1 MKRTCHPFFWF
12 LVIALAVTKLAA
24 QFDPVQP
31 TGLPYH
37 VVITAVLIDSV
48 PAAAGTVIGI
58 FDDTLCVGADTV
70 TSDSGN
76 IDIVTWEG
84 SSNPDL
90 PGFTAGNPISAQLY
104 GSAYDTEVLMVADLT
119 FETGNGL
126 FGYGSYSAATLSA
139 ASGLA
144 PDITASTDTVTLDS
158 VQIGDSATA
167 QIIFQNQGNVPL
179 TVYSV
184 TSDTGLFTIPDY
196 SGQVEPGDTVDL
208 TITFTPTDIT
218 LVTGQ
223 IVVESNDPDQPVL
236 LIQVSGQGI
245 PPPPVVIQPLPD
257 ITMLEDSGPDTLLV
271 ALNDYFTDNYNS
283 SLDIFAISS
292 DTNALEAMIVGGE
305 ALVVEPMPNWFGAVN
320 IYVGATNGY
329 FTAYDTVQVTI
340 QGVNDPPE
348 PFALETVD
356 TVFIDLEN
364 IETDS
369 LSLAWA
375 AAADVEEDTI
385 IYIVTAELRA
395 LASAGGTVLINLD
408 TTVTASP
415 ARIAYGLLAEL
426 IDEQDLV
433 NGELEWDVIATDGV
447 DSTWSA
453 NGPVVVLVDIQGT
466 MGIEDDL
473 LPMAFALYQNYPNP
487 FNPTTIITYDLPEA
501 TRVEL
506 VIYDVLGQHV
516 ATMKNARQEAG
527 SYQVRWNGT
536 NDSGAPVSTGLY
548 FYRLNAGTNSAT
560 KKMIFMK

>member
-1 MKRTCHPFFWF
+1 MKRISNPFFWF
-12 LVIALAVTKLAA
+12 LVVYLTVSNLTA
-24 QFDPVQP
+24 QFNPVQP

-48 PAAAGTVIGI
+48 PAAVGTVIGI

-70 TSDSGN
+70 TSNSGN

-208 TITFTPTDIT
+208 TITFTPTDIMM
-218 LVTGQ
+218 VTGQ
-223 IVVESNDPDQPVL
+223 IVIESNDPDQPIL
-236 LIQVSGQGI
+236 LIQMSGQGI

-257 ITMLEDSGPDTLLV
+257 IVMLEDSGPDTLLV
-271 ALNDYFTDNYNS
+271 ALNEYFTDNYS
-283 SLDIFAISS
+283 PLTFFAISS
-292 DTNALEAMIVGGE
+292 DTNALEAMTVGGE
-305 ALVVEPMPNWFGAVN
+305 ALVVDPMPDWFGAVN

-329 FTAYDTVQVTI
+329 FIVYDTVQVTV

-356 TVFIDLEN
+356 TVFIDLDN
-364 IETDS
+364 IENDS

-375 AAADVEEDTI
+375 AAADVEEDI
-385 IYIVTAELRA
+385 ITYYVTAELRA
-395 LASAGGTVLINLD
+395 LASAGGAVLSNLD
-408 TTVTASP
+408 TTVTVSQAF
-415 ARIAYGLLAEL
+415 IAFDLLAEL

-433 NGELEWDVIATDGV
+433 NGELEWDVIAMDGV

-453 NGPVVVLVDIQGT
+453 NGPAVTVVDIQGT
-466 MGIEDDL
+466 MGIDDNL
-473 LPMAFALYQNYPNP
+473 LPMAFTLYQNYPNP

-501 TRVEL
+501 ARMEL

-516 ATMKNARQEAG
+516 ATMKNAQQEAG
-527 SYQVRWNGT
+527 AYQFRWNGT

>member
-1 MKRTCHPFFWF
+1 
-12 LVIALAVTKLAA
+12 
-24 QFDPVQP
+24 
-31 TGLPYH
+31 
-37 VVITAVLIDSV
+37 
-48 PAAAGTVIGI
+48 
-58 FDDTLCVGADTV
+58 
-70 TSDSGN
+70 
-76 IDIVTWEG
+76 
-84 SSNPDL
+84 
-90 PGFTAGNPISAQLY
+90 
-104 GSAYDTEVLMVADLT
+104 
-119 FETGNGL
+119 
-126 FGYGSYSAATLSA
+126 
-139 ASGLA
+139 
-144 PDITASTDTVTLDS
+144 
-158 VQIGDSATA
+158 
-167 QIIFQNQGNVPL
+167 
-179 TVYSV
+179 
-184 TSDTGLFTIPDY
+184 
-196 SGQVEPGDTVDL
+196 
-208 TITFTPTDIT
+208 
-218 LVTGQ
+218 
-223 IVVESNDPDQPVL
+223 
-236 LIQVSGQGI
+236 
-245 PPPPVVIQPLPD
+245 
-257 ITMLEDSGPDTLLV
+257 MLEDSGPDTLLV

-516 ATMKNARQEAG
+516 ATMKNAQQEAG
-527 SYQVRWNGT
+527 AYQFRWNGT

>member
-1 MKRTCHPFFWF
+1 MKRISNPFFWF
-12 LVIALAVTKLAA
+12 LVVFLTVSNLTA
-24 QFDPVQP
+24 QFNPVQP

-48 PAAAGTVIGI
+48 PAAVGTVIGI

-70 TSDSGN
+70 TSNSGN

-208 TITFTPTDIT
+208 IITFTPTDIMM
-218 LVTGQ
+218 VTGQ
-223 IVVESNDPDQPVL
+223 IVIESNDPDQPIL
-236 LIQVSGQGI
+236 LIQMSGQGI

-257 ITMLEDSGPDTLLV
+257 IVMLEDSGPDTLLV
-271 ALNDYFTDNYNS
+271 ALNEYFTDNYS
-283 SLDIFAISS
+283 PLTFFAISS
-292 DTNALEAMIVGGE
+292 DTNALEAMTVGGE
-305 ALVVEPMPNWFGAVN
+305 ALVVDPMPDWFGTVN

-329 FTAYDTVQVTI
+329 FTAYDTVQVTV

-348 PFALETVD
+348 PFTLETVD

-364 IETDS
+364 VETDF
-369 LSLAWA
+369 LTLAWA
-375 AAADVEEDTI
+375 EAADVEEDI
-385 IYIVTAELRA
+385 ITYFVTAELRA
-395 LASAGGTVLINLD
+395 LASAGGTVLFNLD
-408 TTVTASP
+408 TTVSVSQAYIS
-415 ARIAYGLLAEL
+415 YGLLAEL

-433 NGELEWDVIATDGV
+433 NGELEWDVIAMDGV

-453 NGPVVVLVDIQGT
+453 NGPVVTVVDIQGT
-466 MGIEDDL
+466 LGIEDDL
-473 LPMAFALYQNYPNP
+473 LPLAFALYQNYPNP

-501 TRVEL
+501 ARVEL
-506 VIYDVLGQHV
+506 VIYDVLGQRI
-516 ATMKNARQEAG
+516 ANMKNGRQEAG

-548 FYRLNAGTNSAT
+548 FYRLNAGTNSAN

>member
-70 TSDSGN
+70 TSSSGN

-90 PGFTAGNPISAQLY
+90 PGFSAGNPISAQLY
-104 GSAYDTEVLMVADLT
+104 GSVYDTEVLMDADLT

-126 FGYGSYSAATLSA
+126 FGYGSYSAVALSA

-144 PDITASTDTVTLDS
+144 PYITVSTDTLTLDS
-158 VQIGDSATA
+158 VQIGNSATA
-167 QIIFQNQGNVPL
+167 QISFQNQGNVPL

-184 TSDTGLFTIPDY
+184 TSDTGLFVIPDY

-208 TITFTPTDIT
+208 SITFTPTDIMM
-218 LVTGQ
+218 VTGQ
-223 IVVESNDPDQPVL
+223 IVIESNDPDQPIF

-257 ITMLEDSGPDTLLV
+257 ITMLEDSGPDTILV
-271 ALNDYFTDNYNS
+271 ALNEYFTDNYNS
-283 SLDIFAISS
+283 SLTFFAISS
-292 DTNALEAMIVGGE
+292 DTNALEAMTVGGE
-305 ALVVEPMPNWFGAVN
+305 ALVMEPILNWFGAVN

-329 FTAYDTVQVTI
+329 FNVYDTVQVTV
-340 QGVNDPPE
+340 QGVNDPPG

-364 IETDS
+364 VETDF
-369 LSLAWA
+369 LTLAWA
-375 AAADVEEDTI
+375 EAADVEEDI
-385 IYIVTAELRA
+385 ITYFVTAELRA
-395 LASAGGTVLINLD
+395 LASAGGTVLFNLD
-408 TTVTASP
+408 TTVSVSQAYIS
-415 ARIAYGLLAEL
+415 YGLLAEL

-433 NGELEWDVIATDGV
+433 NGELEWDVIAMDGV

-453 NGPVVVLVDIQGT
+453 NGPVVTVVDIQGT
-466 MGIEDDL
+466 LGIEDDL
-473 LPMAFALYQNYPNP
+473 LPLAFALYQNYPNP

-501 TRVEL
+501 ARVEL

-516 ATMKNARQEAG
+516 ATMKNGRQEAG

-548 FYRLNAGTNSAT
+548 FYRLNAGTNSAN

>member
-1 MKRTCHPFFWF
+1 MKRISNPFFWF
-12 LVIALAVTKLAA
+12 LVVFLTVSNLTA
-24 QFDPVQP
+24 QFNPVQP

-48 PAAAGTVIGI
+48 PAAVGTVIGI

-70 TSDSGN
+70 TSNSGN

-208 TITFTPTDIT
+208 TITFTPTDIMM
-218 LVTGQ
+218 VTGQ
-223 IVVESNDPDQPVL
+223 IVIESNDPDQPIL
-236 LIQVSGQGI
+236 LIQMSGQGI

-257 ITMLEDSGPDTLLV
+257 IVMLEDSGPDTLLV
-271 ALNDYFTDNYNS
+271 ALNEYFTDNYS
-283 SLDIFAISS
+283 PLTFFAISS
-292 DTNALEAMIVGGE
+292 DTNALEAMTVGGE
-305 ALVVEPMPNWFGAVN
+305 ALVVDPMPDWFGAVN

-329 FTAYDTVQVTI
+329 FNVYDTVQVTV
-340 QGVNDPPE
+340 QGVNDPPG

-364 IETDS
+364 VETDF
-369 LSLAWA
+369 LTLAWA
-375 AAADVEEDTI
+375 EAADVEEDI
-385 IYIVTAELRA
+385 ITYFVTAELRA
-395 LASAGGTVLINLD
+395 LASAGGTVLFNLD
-408 TTVTASP
+408 TTVSVSQAYIS
-415 ARIAYGLLAEL
+415 YGLLAEL

-433 NGELEWDVIATDGV
+433 NGELEWDVIAMDGV

-453 NGPVVVLVDIQGT
+453 NGPAVTVVDIQGT
-466 MGIEDDL
+466 LGIDDNL
-473 LPMAFALYQNYPNP
+473 LPMAFTLYQNYPNP

-501 TRVEL
+501 ARMEL

-516 ATMKNARQEAG
+516 ATMKNAQQEAG
-527 SYQVRWNGT
+527 AYQFRWNGT

>member
-1 MKRTCHPFFWF
+1 
-12 LVIALAVTKLAA
+12 
-24 QFDPVQP
+24 
-31 TGLPYH
+31 
-37 VVITAVLIDSV
+37 VLIDSV
-48 PAAAGTVIGI
+48 PAAVGTVIGI

-70 TSDSGN
+70 TSSSGN

-90 PGFTAGNPISAQLY
+90 PGFSAGNPISAQLY
-104 GSAYDTEVLMVADLT
+104 GSVYDTEVLMDADLT

-126 FGYGSYSAATLSA
+126 FGYGSYSAVALSA

-144 PDITASTDTVTLDS
+144 PYITVSTDTLTLDS
-158 VQIGDSATA
+158 VQIGNSATA
-167 QIIFQNQGNVPL
+167 QISFQNQGNVPL

-208 TITFTPTDIT
+208 TITFTPTDIMM
-218 LVTGQ
+218 VTGQ
-223 IVVESNDPDQPVL
+223 IVIESNDPDQPIL
-236 LIQVSGQGI
+236 LIQMSGQGI

-257 ITMLEDSGPDTLLV
+257 IVMLEDSGPDTLLV
-271 ALNDYFTDNYNS
+271 ALNEYFTDNYS
-283 SLDIFAISS
+283 PLTFFAISS
-292 DTNALEAMIVGGE
+292 DTNALEAMTVGGE
-305 ALVVEPMPNWFGAVN
+305 ALVMEPMSNWFGAVN

-329 FTAYDTVQVTI
+329 FIVYDTVQVTV

-356 TVFIDLEN
+356 TVFIDLDN
-364 IETDS
+364 IENDS
-369 LSLAWA
+369 LSLAWT
-375 AAADVEEDTI
+375 AAADVEEDI
-385 IYIVTAELRA
+385 ITYYVTAELRA
-395 LASAGGTVLINLD
+395 LASAGGAVLSNLD
-408 TTVTASP
+408 TTVTVSQAF
-415 ARIAYGLLAEL
+415 IAFDLLAEL

-433 NGELEWDVIATDGV
+433 NGELEWDVIAMDGV

-453 NGPVVVLVDIQGT
+453 NGPAVTVVDIQGT
-466 MGIEDDL
+466 MGIDDNL
-473 LPMAFALYQNYPNP
+473 LPMAFTLYQNYPNP

-501 TRVEL
+501 ARMEL

-516 ATMKNARQEAG
+516 ATMKNAQQEAG
-527 SYQVRWNGT
+527 AYQFRWNGT

>member
-1 MKRTCHPFFWF
+1 
-12 LVIALAVTKLAA
+12 
-24 QFDPVQP
+24 
-31 TGLPYH
+31 
-37 VVITAVLIDSV
+37 
-48 PAAAGTVIGI
+48 
-58 FDDTLCVGADTV
+58 
-70 TSDSGN
+70 
-76 IDIVTWEG
+76 
-84 SSNPDL
+84 
-90 PGFTAGNPISAQLY
+90 
-104 GSAYDTEVLMVADLT
+104 MVADLT

-433 NGELEWDVIATDGV
+433 NGELEWDVIAMDGV

>member
-1 MKRTCHPFFWF
+1 MKRISNPFFWF
-12 LVIALAVTKLAA
+12 LVVFLTVSNLTA
-24 QFDPVQP
+24 QFNPVQP

-48 PAAAGTVIGI
+48 PAAVGTVIGI

-70 TSDSGN
+70 TSNSGN

-208 TITFTPTDIT
+208 IITFTPTDIMM
-218 LVTGQ
+218 VTGQ
-223 IVVESNDPDQPVL
+223 IVIESNDPDQPIL

-257 ITMLEDSGPDTLLV
+257 IVMLEDSGPDTLLV
-271 ALNDYFTDNYNS
+271 ALNEYFTDNYS
-283 SLDIFAISS
+283 PLTFFAISS
-292 DTNALEAMIVGGE
+292 DTNALEAMTVGGE
-305 ALVVEPMPNWFGAVN
+305 ALVMEPILNWFGAVN

-329 FTAYDTVQVTI
+329 FNVYDTVQVTV

-356 TVFIDLEN
+356 TVFIDLDN
-364 IETDS
+364 IENDS
-369 LSLAWA
+369 LSLAWT
-375 AAADVEEDTI
+375 AAADVEEDI
-385 IYIVTAELRA
+385 ITYYVTAELRA
-395 LASAGGTVLINLD
+395 LASAGGAVLSNLD
-408 TTVTASP
+408 TTVTVSQAF
-415 ARIAYGLLAEL
+415 IAFDLLAEL

-433 NGELEWDVIATDGV
+433 NGELEWDVIAMDGV

-453 NGPVVVLVDIQGT
+453 NGPAVTVVDIQGT
-466 MGIEDDL
+466 MGIDDNL
-473 LPMAFALYQNYPNP
+473 LPMAFTLYQNYPNP

-501 TRVEL
+501 ARMEL

-516 ATMKNARQEAG
+516 ATMKNAQQEAG
-527 SYQVRWNGT
+527 AYQFRWNGT

>member
-1 MKRTCHPFFWF
+1 MKRISNPFFWF
-12 LVIALAVTKLAA
+12 LVVFLTVSNLTA
-24 QFDPVQP
+24 QFNPVQP

-48 PAAAGTVIGI
+48 PAAVGTVIGI

-70 TSDSGN
+70 TSNSGN

-208 TITFTPTDIT
+208 TITFTPTDIMM
-218 LVTGQ
+218 VTGQ
-223 IVVESNDPDQPVL
+223 IVIESNDPDQPIL
-236 LIQVSGQGI
+236 LIQMSGQGI

-257 ITMLEDSGPDTLLV
+257 IVMLEDSGPDTLLV
-271 ALNDYFTDNYNS
+271 ALNEYFTDNYS
-283 SLDIFAISS
+283 PLTFFAISS
-292 DTNALEAMIVGGE
+292 DTNALEAMTVGGE
-305 ALVVEPMPNWFGAVN
+305 ALVMEPILNWFGAVN

-329 FTAYDTVQVTI
+329 FNVYDTVQVTV
-340 QGVNDPPE
+340 QGVNDPPG

-364 IETDS
+364 VETDF
-369 LSLAWA
+369 LTLAWA
-375 AAADVEEDTI
+375 EAADVEEDI
-385 IYIVTAELRA
+385 ITYFVTAELRA
-395 LASAGGTVLINLD
+395 LSSAGGAVLFNLD
-408 TTVTASP
+408 TTVSVSQAYIS
-415 ARIAYGLLAEL
+415 YGLLAEL

-433 NGELEWDVIATDGV
+433 NGELEWDVIAMDGV

-453 NGPVVVLVDIQGT
+453 NGPVVTVVDIQGT
-466 MGIEDDL
+466 LGIEDDL
-473 LPMAFALYQNYPNP
+473 LPLAFALYQNYPNP

-501 TRVEL
+501 ARVEL
-506 VIYDVLGQHV
+506 VIYDVLGQRI
-516 ATMKNARQEAG
+516 ANMKNGRQEAG

-548 FYRLNAGTNSAT
+548 FYRLNAGTNSAN